1 MAPSLVPRL
10 TIALATSHSASGSLA
25 STFGDFHTPSQGSAM
40 KFLNAGSTA
49 EGSST
54 KRSSLSPVKPVGSG
68 FSLPS
73 RVSAPLVQGPVFSTD
88 TDTDPNTLEERF
100 VCFDLIPEQW
110 TQDSAE
116 GCVLNRA
123 LEYTGLIGLI
133 DTAVG
138 SPSEVPGFV
147 NIFCRFDGLRA
158 AAASM
163 TLFKTVAWAMY
174 ISRLIK
180 QDSVRDC
187 HTMSHLPTKMER
199 QDSGIPADNR
209 KTLQSAGSSAW
220 LMYTSRLMKQALSAD
235 WLDRSPRPDGVA
247 LEWISTFN
255 TFSRTQPMD
264 LWICNE
270 RCRLWRVL

>member
-54 KRSSLSPVKPVGSG
+54 KRSSLPPVKPVGSG
-68 FSLPS
+68 FSSPS
-73 RVSAPLVQGPVFSTD
+73 RGLVFSTD
-88 TDTDPNTLEERF
+88 TDTDPNTSETRF

-147 NIFCRFDGLRA
+147 NIFWRWGD
-158 AAASM
+158 
-163 TLFKTVAWAMY
+163 
-174 ISRLIK
+174 
-180 QDSVRDC
+180 
-187 HTMSHLPTKMER
+187 MER

-220 LMYTSRLMKQALSAD
+220 LMYTSRLMKQDLSAN
-235 WLDRSPRPDGVA
+235 LSA
-247 LEWISTFN
+247 SE
-255 TFSRTQPMD
+255 FSS
-264 LWICNE
+264 
-270 RCRLWRVL
+270 

>member
-1 MAPSLVPRL
+1 ME
-10 TIALATSHSASGSLA
+10 
-25 STFGDFHTPSQGSAM
+25 
-40 KFLNAGSTA
+40 FLNAGSTA

-68 FSLPS
+68 FSSPS

-88 TDTDPNTLEERF
+88 TDTDPNTSETRF

-110 TQDSAE
+110 TQESAE

-133 DTAVG
+133 DNAVG

-147 NIFCRFDGLRA
+147 NIFCRWGDVHFQTD
-158 AAASM
+158 
-163 TLFKTVAWAMY
+163 KTRLC
-174 ISRLIK
+174 SRLFSPLSHSTSSAIM
-180 QDSVRDC
+180 SC
-187 HTMSHLPTKMER
+187 TMSHLPTKMER

-209 KTLQSAGSSAW
+209 KTLQSAVSSAW
-220 LMYTSRLMKQALSAD
+220 LMYTSRLTKQDLSAN
-235 WLDRSPRPDGVA
+235 WLDWSPQPDGVA

-255 TFSRTQPMD
+255 TFSQTRPMD
-264 LWICNE
+264 LRICNE
-270 RCRLWRVL
+270 RYRLWRVL